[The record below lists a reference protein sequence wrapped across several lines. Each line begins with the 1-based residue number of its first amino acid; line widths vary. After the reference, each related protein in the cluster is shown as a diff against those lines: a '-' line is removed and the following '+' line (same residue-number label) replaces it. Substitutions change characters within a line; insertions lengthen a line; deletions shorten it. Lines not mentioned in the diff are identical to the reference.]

1 MNVRRVPFGV
11 VHDGRSLGWEPMRDA
26 VRSVGVKLAGLAASL
41 TAIAP
46 AASAGST
53 PPPTGVVET
62 CAHQSGASFPH
73 AFTSRYNLVV
83 GPLAMIGG
91 RTFTDPQT
99 VRRFEGNKFPLLV
112 AAGHRVTIAL
122 TPGSHRFA
130 SLAYGSHSRVGHRV
144 MTFRSCDRKHADSK
158 ADGRPVTFWSGF
170 VQATRPGCVRL
181 RIWVDRE
188 RTPRRARIELGAR
201 C

>member
-1 MNVRRVPFGV
+1 
-11 VHDGRSLGWEPMRDA
+11 MRDVA
-26 VRSVGVKLAGLAASL
+26 RSVGVNLAALAGLAASL

-46 AASAGST
+46 AASAGSA

-73 AFTSRYNLVV
+73 AFTSRNNLVV

-122 TPGSHRFA
+122 TPGTRRFA
-130 SLAYGSHSRVGHRV
+130 SLAYGSHSRAGHRA
-144 MTFRSCDRKHADSK
+144 MTFRACNRDDAASD
-158 ADGRPVTFWSGF
+158 ADGKPVTFWSGF

-188 RTPRRARIELGAR
+188 RTPRHARIQLGVR

>member
-1 MNVRRVPFGV
+1 
-11 VHDGRSLGWEPMRDA
+11 MRDA
-26 VRSVGVKLAGLAASL
+26 VRSVGMKLAALAGLAASL

-46 AASAGST
+46 AASAGSA

-83 GPLAMIGG
+83 GPLSMIGG
-91 RTFTDPQT
+91 GRFTNAAI
-99 VRRFEGNKFPLLV
+99 VERFDGNKFPLLV
-112 AAGHRVTIAL
+112 AAGHRVMIEL
-122 TPGSHRFA
+122 TPGTRRFA
-130 SLAYGSHSRVGHRV
+130 SLSYGSHSRSSHRAV
-144 MTFRSCDRKHADSK
+144 TFVSCDRDRAASD
-158 ADGRPVTFWSGF
+158 ADGKPVTFWSGF
-170 VQATRPGCVRL
+170 VRASRPGCVRL

-188 RTPRRARIELGAR
+188 RAPRRAQIALGAR

>member
-1 MNVRRVPFGV
+1 MI
-11 VHDGRSLGWEPMRDA
+11 LAA
-26 VRSVGVKLAGLAASL
+26 VTGLAA
-41 TAIAP
+41 IALG
-46 AASAGST
+46 AS
-53 PPPTGVVET
+53 PPTGVIET

-73 AFTSRYNLVV
+73 AFTSRNNLVA

-122 TPGSHRFA
+122 TPGSHHFA
-130 SLAYGSHSRVGHRV
+130 SLAYGSHSRAGHRV
-144 MTFRSCDRKHADSK
+144 MTFRACNRDEAASD
-158 ADGRPVTFWSGF
+158 ADGKAVTFRSGF

>member
-1 MNVRRVPFGV
+1 MK
-11 VHDGRSLGWEPMRDA
+11 LA
-26 VRSVGVKLAGLAASL
+26 ALAGLAASL

-46 AASAGST
+46 AASADAADR
-53 PPPTGVVET
+53 PTGVVET

-73 AFTSRYNLVV
+73 AFTSRDNLVV
-83 GPLAMIGG
+83 GPFSMIGAG
-91 RTFTDPQT
+91 RFTDAAT
-99 VRRFEGNKFPLLV
+99 VRRFDGNKFPLLV
-112 AAGHRVTIAL
+112 AAGHTVTIEL
-122 TPGSHRFA
+122 TRATRRFA

-144 MTFRSCDRKHADSK
+144 MTFRSCDRKHADSD
-158 ADGRPVTFWSGF
+158 ADGKPVTFWSGF
-170 VQATRPGCVRL
+170 VEASRPGCVPL